1 MIRIRSQ
8 GSVSIGKSAVGFVRI
23 RFMSHQSSV
32 SIRLMSNG
40 SVSYRSKVV
49 TQHVRL
55 RINVRWISKQCQIR

>member
-1 MIRIRSQ
+1 MIRIHSKDQ
-8 GSVSIGKSAVGFVRI
+8 SAYGKSAVGFVRI

-49 TQHVRL
+49 TQ
-55 RINVRWISKQCQIR
+55 